1 MKKYQF
7 HAVFMQQYAETE
19 FLNTSAYCTSLW

>member
-1 MKKYQF
+1 
-7 HAVFMQQYAETE
+7 MQQYAETE